1 MAAERLFVRGAVGA
15 LAMTAVRRLTTRVGL
30 VERTP
35 PERLAHEGF
44 PRLLARVPPR
54 HRGAAILAAHVAFG
68 AVAGAV
74 FGMFPSGVR
83 ARRWSGPAYGLAIW
97 AAYEAGVAPVV
108 LRVER
113 RRNRPVAERVAIAAD
128 HALYGL
134 ILASRRT

>member
-1 MAAERLFVRGAVGA
+1 VAAERFFVRGAVGA
-15 LAMTAVRRLTTRVGL
+15 LAMTAVRRITTRLGL

-44 PRLLARVPPR
+44 PGLLAQVPPQ

-68 AVAGAV
+68 AVAGSV
-74 FGMFPSGVR
+74 FGALPSGVR
-83 ARRWSGPAYGLAIW
+83 ARRLSGPAYGLAIW
-97 AAYEAGVAPVV
+97 AVYEAVVAPLV

-113 RRNRPVAERVAIAAD
+113 RRARPDAERVAIAAD

-134 ILASRRT
+134 VLTSRGT